1 MNHSS
6 RLELIVN
13 LMTVKLRSA
22 NWGHSPPSS
31 TPTQPDLPGTEI
43 SLAAFIELGCTIQLA
58 NSFPSFIII
67 HKEDSLIFNF
77 GPKRIIRGPLKF
89 LFSEQQSTIVKS
101 KHSKKCVYKI
111 KTFYAF
117 VEALKSCSFHIGSA
131 FATVRISCFSVVC
144 KPHCLKENNRN
155 IVFKSELVSAGHLR
169 HF

>member
-1 MNHSS
+1 MVSNSEFYVAILCILQFRQMAKFLPFS
-6 RLELIVN
+6 RIFTSFTIL
-13 LMTVKLRSA
+13 
-22 NWGHSPPSS
+22 S
-31 TPTQPDLPGTEI
+31 TNQN
-43 SLAAFIELGCTIQLA
+43 FQK
-58 NSFPSFIII
+58 N
-67 HKEDSLIFNF
+67 FNF

-89 LFSEQQSTIVKS
+89 LFSEQQRTIVKS
-101 KHSKKCVYKI
+101 KHSKKCVSKI

-131 FATVRISCFSVVC
+131 FATVRISGLSVVC